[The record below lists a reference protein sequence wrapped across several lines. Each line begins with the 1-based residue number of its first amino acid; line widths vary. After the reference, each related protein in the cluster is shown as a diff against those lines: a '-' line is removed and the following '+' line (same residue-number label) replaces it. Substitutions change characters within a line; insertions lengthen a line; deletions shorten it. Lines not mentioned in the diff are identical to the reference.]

1 MPRIGGKRW
10 RGTDDLRRP
19 CGKQKVSH
27 RSSHGTA
34 SFSRSGRMS
43 IIKQSDGSWM
53 PCHGGQMA
61 GATFGQGKSGPS
73 PTRRS
78 AHSEFPKPI
87 HLDAGYYKVGK
98 VHDMG

>member
-1 MPRIGGKRW
+1 MWQAKGLASEQSWDGKLLEIW
-10 RGTDDLRRP
+10 GNVD
-19 CGKQKVSH
+19 H
-27 RSSHGTA
+27 
-34 SFSRSGRMS
+34 
-43 IIKQSDGSWM
+43 QSDG
-53 PCHGGQMA
+53 CHGPWMMMEGKPQMA